1 MDQFLTV
8 KGMPKSVKVLS
19 CLLSLILAYL
29 FLINHAPLEDDFESN
44 YADFQSSFSNHMRTA
59 TQELQNLRV
68 HFEEAEGS
76 LPKHHFYLEELYEH
90 EGISLFVFE
99 KDEVIFWSEDQTSI
113 KNELLSEKNGLY
125 HSGSGLYFKRIEKS
139 DLYTFVSLIQL
150 TYDFDYENKY
160 LENRF
165 AKDFDFQTIGSIG
178 VSESNFPIFDLN
190 GQAVFYLKKK
200 ETSEAASKYPLLEFI
215 GFLLFILNTVW
226 FLPSLFLNRHPLV
239 RKLIISLLLIFLR
252 LFLFIQLPPA
262 IATASLYQAEF
273 YALSQYVPSLGD
285 LLLHVL
291 VFFFLLILWKGS
303 LVRIKKI
310 FLPLILLLTLFF
322 GHWILVLVEMSVE
335 QSQIS
340 FQLSDLIGI
349 DILSLVFFVTLG
361 LLLLSFYLLLDVCAI
376 LLKQFCTKRSTLYIQ
391 LLIYL
396 LFIGLYLFSFVHWI
410 YLWIPISF
418 SFCILIRQQKSKN
431 YLLYSVGLLLMSAS
445 AVTYLIHQNIAK
457 KELTAQKIY
466 LTKLSEE
473 NDPILEYLF
482 DGAKQEIRE
491 DQRLKQLAKN
501 YWSNKEMVDDY
512 IIETHFQAYWNQY
525 QIQLSLC
532 KSQDSIYI
540 SNWEI
545 STSCTDYYEER
556 IKNES
561 KNEAVDNLF
570 QLKNLVGRID
580 YIGKVKI
587 STDISDF
594 TLYIELGRNLI
605 NTNEGYPELLL
616 EENTNLS
623 DVLNADYSYAVY
635 SKNQLVYKVG
645 DYNYST
651 ELKEEY
657 IQPNVFSQSV
667 KDNFQ
672 HTKFQKDGQTSL
684 VLSHELTD
692 DVSKI
697 TGVAYLFLLIG
708 LLFLFFSLVSSS
720 FMLPLKLKVDHFTTK
735 VQLFLVGSLLTAL
748 FGLALGTSYF
758 IKNQY
763 QEKNRKQLAE
773 KLRSLSIE
781 IESKIG
787 GEDFLSPQLEEYVAT
802 KLIQFSNV
810 FYTDINIYDTL
821 GSLYSTSRPEI
832 FDKGLKSD
840 RINPSAYAALQMDK
854 RSEWNQIERIG
865 NLNYMSAYVPLINY
879 DNQVLGYL
887 NLPYFAKQGQ
897 FQKEISAFLA
907 STLNIYVG
915 IFLIALL
922 ISVFLIE
929 QIAKPLRLLKNQIGK
944 LKIGSSIDLIDW
956 KSNDEIGAL
965 VSEYNRIAIELNE
978 SADQL
983 AKSER
988 EIAWREMAKQV
999 AHEIKNP
1006 LTPIKLS
1013 IQHLQRAEYKDAEAM
1028 KAQIDRTAGIIIDQI
1043 DSLSKIASA
1052 FSSFAKLPEGKLEEL
1067 DLMPILENTINL
1079 YASEANISLMN
1090 ETESS
1095 LLLMG
1100 NKDYLIRLFNN
1111 LLKNAIQASEH
1122 LDNKKIEV
1130 IVKKVNHTIRVEIKD
1145 FGQGISEE
1153 LGQRIFEPNFTT
1165 KSKGTGLGLA
1175 MSKSIVEHLKGK
1187 IGFHSLLEKETIFW
1201 VELPLI
1207 KEANTSE

>member
-8 KGMPKSVKVLS
+8 KDMPKSVKVLS
-19 CLLSLILAYL
+19 CLLSLILAYF
-29 FLINHAPLEDDFESN
+29 FLINHAPLEDDFDSN
-44 YADFQSSFSNHMRTA
+44 YADFQSSFLKHANTA
-59 TQELQNLRV
+59 KQELQHLKT
-68 HFEEAEGS
+68 HFNQSEGE
-76 LPKHHFYLEELYEH
+76 LPEDRLHLEELFEK
-90 EGISLFVFE
+90 EGISLFAFE
-99 KDEVIFWSEDQTSI
+99 KDDVIYWSEDQTSI
-113 KNELLSEKNGLY
+113 QQAVMTEKEGLY
-125 HSGSGLYFKRIEKS
+125 HSGSGLYFKQVEKEPK
-139 DLYTFVSLIQL
+139 YTFVSLIHL
-150 TYDFDYENKY
+150 AYDFDYENKY
-160 LENRF
+160 LKNRY
-165 AKDFDFQTIGSIG
+165 AKDFDFQTINYIG
-178 VSESNFPIFDLN
+178 ASESKFPILDLN
-190 GQAVFYLKKK
+190 GETAFYLKKK
-200 ETSEAASKYPLLEFI
+200 EDSIAGSKYPLLEFI
-215 GFLLFILNTVW
+215 GFLLFILNTIW
-226 FLPSLFLNRHPLV
+226 FLPSLFLNRQSLI
-239 RKLIISLLLIFLR
+239 RKFVISSLLIFLR

-262 IATASLYQAEF
+262 FASAELF
-273 YALSQYVPSLGD
+273 HSEFFALSKYVPSLGD

-291 VFFFLLILWKGS
+291 VLFFLLMLWKDS
-303 LVRIKKI
+303 FIRVKKLI
-310 FLPLILLLTLFF
+310 IPIILLLTLFF
-322 GHWILVLVEMSVE
+322 GHWILVVVEMSVE

-340 FQLSDLIGI
+340 FQLSDLFGI

-361 LLLLSFYLLLDVCAI
+361 LLLHSFFLMLDICAI
-376 LLKQFCTKRSTLYIQ
+376 LLQEFSKRSTLYLQ
-391 LLIYL
+391 LLIFL
-396 LFIGLYLFSFVHWI
+396 LFIAFHLLSIAHWI
-410 YLWIPISF
+410 HLWIPLSLT
-418 SFCILIRQQKSKN
+418 FCILIRQQESKN
-431 YLLYSVGLLLMSAS
+431 YLLYSVGLLMISAFS
-445 AVTYLIHQNIAK
+445 VTYLIHQNIAK

-482 DGAKQEIRE
+482 DGVKQEIKE
-491 DQRLKQLAKN
+491 DQQLRQLAKE
-501 YWSNKEMVDDY
+501 YWLNKEMVDDY
-512 IIETHFQAYWNQY
+512 IIEKHFQAYWSQY
-525 QIQLSLC
+525 QIQLSFC
-532 KSQDSIYI
+532 AAQDSIYI
-540 SNWEI
+540 SNWET
-545 STSCTDYYEER
+545 STSCINYFEKR
-556 IKNES
+556 IINEN
-561 KNEAVDNLF
+561 KNEAIEDLF

-580 YIGKVKI
+580 YIGKINI
-587 STDISDF
+587 SSDSSDY
-594 TLYIELGRNLI
+594 TLFIELGRNLI

-616 EENTNLS
+616 EENSNLS
-623 DVLNADYSYAVY
+623 DVLSADYSYAVY

-651 ELKEEY
+651 ELKEES
-657 IQPNVFSQSV
+657 ILPNTFSQTA
-667 KDNFQ
+667 KDNYQ
-672 HTKFQKDGQTSL
+672 HTKFQKDKDTSL
-684 VLSHELTD
+684 LLSHKLTD

-708 LLFLFFSLVSSS
+708 LLYLLFSLASSS
-720 FMLPLKLKVDHFTTK
+720 FMLPIKLRIDHFTTK

-787 GEDFLSPQLEEYVAT
+787 GEDFLSPQLEEYVAS

-821 GSLYSTSRPEI
+821 GTLYSTSRPEI
-832 FDKGLKSD
+832 FDKGLKSK
-840 RINPSAYAALQMDK
+840 RIHPSAYTALQMDK

-879 DNQVLGYL
+879 DNRVLGYL

-897 FQKEISAFLA
+897 LQKEISAFLA

-944 LKIGSSIDLIDW
+944 LKIGSAIDLIDW

-1013 IQHLQRAEYKDAEAM
+1013 VQHLQRAELKSTEAL
-1028 KAQIDRTAGIIIDQI
+1028 KEQINKTAGIIIDQI
-1043 DSLSKIASA
+1043 DSLSNIASA

-1067 DLMPILENTINL
+1067 DLLPVLENTINL
-1079 YASEANISLMN
+1079 HESEATISLKK
-1090 ETESS
+1090 ETKSV

-1122 LDNKKIEV
+1122 LDNIKIDV
-1130 IVKKVNHTIRVEIKD
+1130 TVKKLNHTIRVEIKD
-1145 FGQGISEE
+1145 YGVGISEE
-1153 LGQRIFEPNFTT
+1153 LGQQIFEPNFTT

-1175 MSKSIVEHLKGK
+1175 MSKSIAEHLKGE
-1187 IGFHSLLEKETIFW
+1187 IGFSSHLNNETTFW

-1207 KEANTSE
+1207 K

>member
-1 MDQFLTV
+1 
-8 KGMPKSVKVLS
+8 
-19 CLLSLILAYL
+19 
-29 FLINHAPLEDDFESN
+29 
-44 YADFQSSFSNHMRTA
+44 
-59 TQELQNLRV
+59 
-68 HFEEAEGS
+68 
-76 LPKHHFYLEELYEH
+76 
-90 EGISLFVFE
+90 
-99 KDEVIFWSEDQTSI
+99 
-113 KNELLSEKNGLY
+113 
-125 HSGSGLYFKRIEKS
+125 
-139 DLYTFVSLIQL
+139 
-150 TYDFDYENKY
+150 
-160 LENRF
+160 
-165 AKDFDFQTIGSIG
+165 
-178 VSESNFPIFDLN
+178 
-190 GQAVFYLKKK
+190 
-200 ETSEAASKYPLLEFI
+200 
-215 GFLLFILNTVW
+215 
-226 FLPSLFLNRHPLV
+226 
-239 RKLIISLLLIFLR
+239 
-252 LFLFIQLPPA
+252 
-262 IATASLYQAEF
+262 
-273 YALSQYVPSLGD
+273 
-285 LLLHVL
+285 
-291 VFFFLLILWKGS
+291 
-303 LVRIKKI
+303 
-310 FLPLILLLTLFF
+310 
-322 GHWILVLVEMSVE
+322 
-335 QSQIS
+335 
-340 FQLSDLIGI
+340 
-349 DILSLVFFVTLG
+349 
-361 LLLLSFYLLLDVCAI
+361 
-376 LLKQFCTKRSTLYIQ
+376 
-391 LLIYL
+391 
-396 LFIGLYLFSFVHWI
+396 
-410 YLWIPISF
+410 
-418 SFCILIRQQKSKN
+418 
-431 YLLYSVGLLLMSAS
+431 
-445 AVTYLIHQNIAK
+445 
-457 KELTAQKIY
+457 
-466 LTKLSEE
+466 
-473 NDPILEYLF
+473 
-482 DGAKQEIRE
+482 
-491 DQRLKQLAKN
+491 
-501 YWSNKEMVDDY
+501 
-512 IIETHFQAYWNQY
+512 
-525 QIQLSLC
+525 
-532 KSQDSIYI
+532 
-540 SNWEI
+540 
-545 STSCTDYYEER
+545 
-556 IKNES
+556 
-561 KNEAVDNLF
+561 
-570 QLKNLVGRID
+570 
-580 YIGKVKI
+580 
-587 STDISDF
+587 
-594 TLYIELGRNLI
+594 
-605 NTNEGYPELLL
+605 
-616 EENTNLS
+616 
-623 DVLNADYSYAVY
+623 
-635 SKNQLVYKVG
+635 
-645 DYNYST
+645 
-651 ELKEEY
+651 
-657 IQPNVFSQSV
+657 
-667 KDNFQ
+667 
-672 HTKFQKDGQTSL
+672 TSL

-1201 VELPLI
+1201 
-1207 KEANTSE
+1207 